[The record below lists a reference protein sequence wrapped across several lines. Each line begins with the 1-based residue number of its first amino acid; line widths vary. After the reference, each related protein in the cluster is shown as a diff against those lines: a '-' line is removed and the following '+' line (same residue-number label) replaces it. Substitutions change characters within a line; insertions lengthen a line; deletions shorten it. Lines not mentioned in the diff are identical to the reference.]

1 MKRKTL
7 ALLVTLVLIPAV
19 FAAATSEIRFPD
31 GSTSLDNFLVV
42 GGSESLTIT
51 FKNSAGA
58 SGTDVASTIQYIRVA
73 GADENPTRAIITGS
87 ASWNIYNTTTGI
99 ARTNDGGTGLA
110 PSLDTAAIFAPFSL
124 ANTVYLYA
132 WELGPPSGSL
142 SSYTDATQFT
152 NDLKI
157 LRPGE
162 ALNLTITIQCQNL
175 VGDSVFVFFF
185 KASEDAFSSVA
196 SYPTSITQ
204 ITDKANLYYSK
215 IPRQSGTYWLPL
227 HNSYDPYDSDINNGH
242 SFDQNSWTRNPTTTI
257 FSKANKIVHQVLQ
270 TSSTTVTTS
279 LTSVS
284 TSSTIITTSIAT
296 STTSTTTITGE
307 TTTITSVTSFST
319 TLSSITS
326 TTLITTSFETTQAQ
340 ARVAFHIC
348 GVKFDDINGNGV
360 LDFGEP
366 GINGVTVLLQGAD
379 AQTLASQYYPGEFSY
394 PPPENKP
401 PLDVLASG
409 ENGLPGSV
417 CFNLGAVDPNGGVDG
432 KGTYVFYLKVV
443 EATEPQGMVPTTPTV
458 IGPITLYA
466 NSDFWPQNCDI
477 NSDACQ
483 YSTGNNFGNEARPV
497 PVGGTIAPVDQPV
510 RLVASYLKAL
520 ADPTY
525 LAVCLSTY
533 LAANVPCCTPMLL
546 LTYLALVVG
555 VVGAVLAAFLARR
568 RKT

>member
-7 ALLVTLVLIPAV
+7 AVLVAFVLIPAV

-73 GADENPTRAIITGS
+73 AANENPTRAIITGS
-87 ASWNIYNTTTGI
+87 ADWLIYNTTTGNT
-99 ARTNDGGTGLA
+99 RTSGTSLT
-110 PSLDTAAIFAPFSL
+110 PSVTNEIFAPFSL
-124 ANTVYLYA
+124 TNTVEMYA
-132 WELGPPSGSL
+132 WQLGPPNATIAN
-142 SSYTDATQFT
+142 YTDSRQITGDGGWT
-152 NDLKI
+152 GDSTLRV
-157 LRPGE
+157 LRPAE
-162 ALNLTITIQCQNL
+162 ALNLTVTIQCQGL

-196 SYPTSITQ
+196 SYPISSTGV
-204 ITDKANLYYSK
+204 TDKANLYYSK

-227 HNSYDPYDSDINNGH
+227 HNSYDSYDSDINNGH
-242 SFDQNSWTRNPTTTI
+242 SFDQNSWTRNPTTTV
-257 FSKANKIVHQVLQ
+257 FSKAHKIVHQVLQ
-270 TSSTTVTTS
+270 TTSTTVTTT

-284 TSSTIITTSIAT
+284 TSSTTIGQTT
-296 STTSTTTITGE
+296 
-307 TTTITSVTSFST
+307 
-319 TLSSITS
+319 TS
-326 TTLITTSFETTQAQ
+326 TTLITTSFETTQTQ

-348 GVKFDDINGNGV
+348 GVKFDDLNANGDH
-360 LDFGEP
+360 DFGEP
-366 GINGVTVLLQGAD
+366 GISGVRILLLGAD
-379 AQTLASQYYPGEFSY
+379 GATKANLYYPNELAF
-394 PPPENKP
+394 PPPE
-401 PLDVLASG
+401 DVTPSELASG

-417 CFNLGAVDPNGGVDG
+417 CFNLGAVDPNGGIDG
-432 KGTYVFYLKVV
+432 RGTYVFYLEIVQ
-443 EATEPQGMVPTTPTV
+443 ATEPPGMVPTTPTV

-466 NSDFWPQNCDI
+466 NPDFWPENCDI

-483 YSTGNNFGNEARPV
+483 YSTGNNFGNGARPV
-497 PVGGTIAPVDQPV
+497 PVGGTIAPVNKPV
-510 RLVASYLKAL
+510 KLVASYLKAL

-525 LAVCLSTY
+525 LAVCLGTY